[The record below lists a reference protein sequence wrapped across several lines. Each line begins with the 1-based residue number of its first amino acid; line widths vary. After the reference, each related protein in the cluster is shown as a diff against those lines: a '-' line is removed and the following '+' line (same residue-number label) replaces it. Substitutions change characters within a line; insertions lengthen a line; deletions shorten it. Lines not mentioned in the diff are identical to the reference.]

1 MRLLWNNYRMRFT
14 MPARI
19 VAAGLCVILAA
30 AAPSAALALRETG
43 STLLFPLMSLW
54 VQAYQRAHTD
64 VAISVEGTGSG
75 QGISQAIAG
84 TADIGASDAYLSDR
98 QLSDG
103 AMLNIPLAVSA
114 QVIAYNLQE
123 IGDQHLNLT
132 GDVVAD
138 IYTGKIAFWDDPR
151 IRAINPRIAND
162 LPHATIVPI
171 RRAEGSGDTSM
182 FTQYLAK
189 TSKSWTAGYGTTIE
203 WPKNDAMVKT
213 RGNSGMVDL
222 CSKLDN
228 SIAYIAVSYVPQ
240 LSFGDLGY
248 AALRSRDGSYVLPT
262 PQSLSA
268 AVAAA
273 KIASDG
279 RASLIDQA
287 AAGAYP
293 IVTYE
298 YAIVR
303 KAQPD
308 PARAQALK
316 NFFAWAISPV
326 GGNDE
331 ARFLSALDFV
341 PLPPEARNVS
351 ERLIGEIH

>member
-1 MRLLWNNYRMRFT
+1 MGIKL
-14 MPARI
+14 PARF
-19 VAAGLCVILAA
+19 VAATLAVILGAVA
-30 AAPSAALALRETG
+30 SSDALALRETG

-64 VAISVEGTGSG
+64 VAISIEGTGSG
-75 QGISQAIAG
+75 EGISQAIAG

-98 QLSDG
+98 QLADG
-103 AMLNIPLAVSA
+103 AVLNIPLAVSA
-114 QVIAYNLQE
+114 QVIAYNVQE
-123 IGDQHLNLT
+123 IGDQHLNLS
-132 GDVVAD
+132 GELLAD

-151 IRAINPRIAND
+151 IRAINPQSAAN
-162 LPHATIVPI
+162 LPHEHIVPI
-171 RRAEGSGDTSM
+171 RRAEGSGDTFM
-182 FTQYLAK
+182 FTQFLNR
-189 TSKSWTAGYGTTIE
+189 TSKSWTAGYGTSID

-222 CSKLDN
+222 CSKLDY

-248 AALRSRDGSYVLPT
+248 AALRSHDGTYVLPT

-273 KIASDG
+273 KIGADG
-279 RASLIDQA
+279 RASLIDQPG
-287 AAGAYP
+287 AGAYP

-308 PARAQALK
+308 TARAQALK
-316 NFFAWAISPV
+316 NFFAWAISPN

-341 PLPPEARNVS
+341 PLPSDARSVS

>member
-1 MRLLWNNYRMRFT
+1 MGIIA
-14 MPARI
+14 PAR
-19 VAAGLCVILAA
+19 VAA
-30 AAPSAALALRETG
+30 AALSVVLFAAAPTAALALRETG
-43 STLLFPLMSLW
+43 STLLLPLMSLW
-54 VQAYQRAHTD
+54 VEAYQRAHANVT
-64 VAISVEGTGSG
+64 ISVEGTGSG
-75 QGISQAIAG
+75 QGISQAMAG

-103 AMLNIPLAVSA
+103 AVLNIPLAVSA
-114 QVIAYNLQE
+114 QVIAYNVQE
-123 IGDQHLNLT
+123 IGDQHLNLS
-132 GDVVAD
+132 GDILAD
-138 IYTGKIAFWDDPR
+138 IYTGKIAFWDDTR
-151 IRAINPRIAND
+151 IRALNPQAAND
-162 LPHATIVPI
+162 LPHEHIVPI
-171 RRAEGSGDTSM
+171 RRAEGSGDTFM
-182 FTQYLAK
+182 FTQYLSR
-189 TSKSWTAGYGTTIE
+189 TSKSWTAGYGTTIA
-203 WPKNDAMVKT
+203 WPRNDAMVST

-248 AALRSRDGSYVLPT
+248 AALRSHDGHFVLPT

-268 AVAAA
+268 AVTAA
-273 KIASDG
+273 KIGSDG
-279 RASLIDQA
+279 RASLIDQP
-287 AAGAYP
+287 GSDAYP

-308 PARAQALK
+308 AGRAQALK
-316 NFFAWAISPV
+316 NFFAWAISPS

-341 PLPPEARNVS
+341 PLPADARDVS

>member
-1 MRLLWNNYRMRFT
+1 MRILWNNYGMRIK

-19 VAAGLCVILAA
+19 IAAGLCVMLGA
-30 AAPSAALALRETG
+30 AAPTAALALRETG
-43 STLLFPLMSLW
+43 STLLLPLMSLW

-75 QGISQAIAG
+75 QGISQAMAG
-84 TADIGASDAYLSDR
+84 TVDIGASDAYLSDQ

-114 QVIAYNLQE
+114 QVIAYNVQE
-123 IGDQHLNLT
+123 IGDQHLNLS
-132 GDVVAD
+132 GDILAD
-138 IYTGKIAFWDDPR
+138 IYSGKIAFWDDPR
-151 IRAINPRIAND
+151 IRAINPHIAND
-162 LPHATIVPI
+162 LPHAAIVPI
-171 RRAEGSGDTSM
+171 RRVEGSGDTSM
-182 FTQYLAK
+182 FTEYLSK
-189 TSKSWTAGYGTTIE
+189 TSKGWTAGYGTTIE
-203 WPKNDAMVKT
+203 WPKNDAMVKA
-213 RGNSGMVDL
+213 RGNSGMVDM

-248 AALRSRDGSYVLPT
+248 AALRARDGSYVLPT
-262 PQSLSA
+262 PESLSA
-268 AVAAA
+268 AVASA

-279 RASLIDQA
+279 RASLIDRTGP
-287 AAGAYP
+287 GAYP

-303 KAQPD
+303 KSQPD
-308 PARAQALK
+308 AARAQALK
-316 NFFAWAISPV
+316 NFFAWAISPN

-341 PLPPEARNVS
+341 PLPPDARDVS
-351 ERLIGEIH
+351 EKLIGEIH